1 MFSMKIWMVMRKSQ
15 TLQNFNF
22 YTVFAA
28 LNSYDYFIKCFT
40 SWQDNAQEYPLLE
53 IV

>member
-28 LNSYDYFIKCFT
+28 MNSYDYFMFV
-40 SWQDNAQEYPLLE
+40 
-53 IV
+53 IVFPHISMLY